1 MEIYLSNNCL
11 EEIREIMNLKNLS
24 RLIILDLS
32 GNSLAK
38 DPHFRIYS
46 IFHTKKLKVLNG
58 IPIESNEQHVAR
70 EMFVGRLTEEILE
83 SRLNGYSLKEVK
95 ILDLSNAKLKDFD
108 DIFTS
113 KNFPKLRELNLSNNY
128 FGSMRIFGSFPSL
141 KILSLNRNRIETLL
155 ITHNV

>member
-1 MEIYLSNNCL
+1 
-11 EEIREIMNLKNLS
+11 
-24 RLIILDLS
+24 
-32 GNSLAK
+32 
-38 DPHFRIYS
+38 
-46 IFHTKKLKVLNG
+46 
-58 IPIESNEQHVAR
+58 
-70 EMFVGRLTEEILE
+70 MFVGRLTEEILE

-128 FGSMRIFGSFPSL
+128 FGSMRIFGSFNNL
-141 KILSLNRNRIETLL
+141 KILSLSRNRIETLL